1 MRLSERSGALTVRDG
16 QGPRATPY
24 GIVPKRDPN
33 GDRNRDSNGDSN
45 GDWHPKL
52 ALLEPAQLEQALSP
66 HLQGTGIASPRT
78 DNL

>member
-24 GIVPKRDPN
+24 GIVPKRDRN
-33 GDRNRDSNGDSN
+33 GDRNGNRNRDSN

>member
-24 GIVPKRDPN
+24 GIVPKRDRN
-33 GDRNRDSNGDSN
+33 GDRN

>member
-1 MRLSERSGALTVRDG
+1 MRLSGRSGALTVRDG

-33 GDRNRDSNGDSN
+33 GDRNRDSN

>member
-16 QGPRATPY
+16 QGPRAAPY